1 MYIDGKVQISIEDF
15 ESLKAAA
22 EAKEQAEKQAAD
34 MANSI
39 ADIVMVKDAD
49 FEEEMERF
57 DSEKNLTDRQIS
69 ERVSEAY
76 SLLKIAV
83 DQEGLKKL
91 IRRAFK
97 TQKRMENGYADIKNA
112 TNEELERVK
121 IELEGGV

>member
-15 ESLKAAA
+15 ESLKATA
-22 EAKEQAEKQAAD
+22 EAKDQAEKQAAD
-34 MANSI
+34 MANGI

-49 FEEEMERF
+49 FEEEMERI
-57 DSEKNLTDRQIS
+57 DSDESLTDRQIS
-69 ERVSEAY
+69 ERVGEAY
-76 SLLKIAV
+76 RLLKIAV

-97 TQKRMENGYADIKNA
+97 VQKRMENGYADIKNA

-121 IELEGGV
+121 IELTEE

>member
-1 MYIDGKVQISIEDF
+1 MHIDGKVQISIEDF

-22 EAKEQAEKQAAD
+22 EAKEQAEKQTAD
-34 MANSI
+34 MAKGI
-39 ADIVMVKDAD
+39 ADIVMIKDAD
-49 FEEEMERF
+49 FEEEMDRIDNDE
-57 DSEKNLTDRQIS
+57 SLTERQIS

-83 DQEGLKKL
+83 DQEELKKM

-97 TQKRMENGYADIKNA
+97 AQKRMENGYADIKNA

-121 IELEGGV
+121 IELIDG

>member
-15 ESLKAAA
+15 ENMKAAA

-39 ADIVMVKDAD
+39 AEIVMVKDAD
-49 FEEEMERF
+49 FEEEMERI
-57 DSEKNLTDRQIS
+57 DSDKSLTDKQIS
-69 ERVSEAY
+69 KRVSEAY

-97 TQKRMENGYADIKNA
+97 VQKRTENGYADIKNA

-121 IELEGGV
+121 IELEGGI

>member
-22 EAKEQAEKQAAD
+22 EAKEQAEKQTAD
-34 MANSI
+34 MEKRI

-49 FEEEMERF
+49 FEEEMERI
-57 DSEKNLTDRQIS
+57 DSDESLTDKQIS
-69 ERVSEAY
+69 KRVSEAY

-91 IRRAFK
+91 IRQAFK
-97 TQKRMENGYADIKNA
+97 AQKRTENGHADIKNA

-121 IELEGGV
+121 IELIEE

>member
-15 ESLKAAA
+15 ENMKAAA

-49 FEEEMERF
+49 FEEEMERI
-57 DSEKNLTDRQIS
+57 DSDKSLTDKQIS
-69 ERVSEAY
+69 KRVSEAY

-97 TQKRMENGYADIKNA
+97 VQKRTENGYADIKNA

-121 IELEGGV
+121 IELEGGI

>member
-22 EAKEQAEKQAAD
+22 EAKEQAEKQTAD
-34 MANSI
+34 MAKRI
-39 ADIVMVKDAD
+39 ADIVMVKNAD
-49 FEEEMERF
+49 FEEEMERI
-57 DSEKNLTDRQIS
+57 DSDESLTDKQIS
-69 ERVSEAY
+69 KRVSEAY

-91 IRRAFK
+91 IRQAFK
-97 TQKRMENGYADIKNA
+97 AQKRTENGHADIKNA

-121 IELEGGV
+121 IELIEE

>member
-34 MANSI
+34 MANGI
-39 ADIVMVKDAD
+39 AEIVMVKDAD
-49 FEEEMERF
+49 FEEEMERI

-97 TQKRMENGYADIKNA
+97 TKKRMENGYADIKNA

-121 IELEGGV
+121 IELIEE

>member
-1 MYIDGKVQISIEDF
+1 MHIDGKVQISIEDF

-22 EAKEQAEKQAAD
+22 DAKEQAEKRAAD
-34 MANSI
+34 MAKEI

-49 FEEEMERF
+49 FEEEMERI
-57 DSEKNLTDRQIS
+57 DSDESLTDRQIS

>member
-39 ADIVMVKDAD
+39 ADIVMIKDAD
-49 FEEEMERF
+49 FEEEMERI
-57 DSEKNLTDRQIS
+57 DSDESLTDKQIS
-69 ERVSEAY
+69 KRVSEAY

-121 IELEGGV
+121 IELIEE

>member
-22 EAKEQAEKQAAD
+22 EAKEQAEKQTAD
-34 MANSI
+34 MAKGI
-39 ADIVMVKDAD
+39 ADIVMIKDAD
-49 FEEEMERF
+49 FEEEMDRIDNDE
-57 DSEKNLTDRQIS
+57 SLTERQIS

-76 SLLKIAV
+76 SLMKIAV
-83 DQEGLKKL
+83 DQEELKKM

-97 TQKRMENGYADIKNA
+97 AQKRMENGYADIKNA

-121 IELEGGV
+121 IELIEG